1 MKKEE
6 IENRLHNIVK
16 VYLPQDV
23 NSIDIQPDSHL
34 MQDLGIN
41 SAHLVDIAL
50 DVEDAFDIT
59 LDEKD
64 MEEMQTVS
72 DSVHIVLR
80 KLES

>member
-1 MKKEE
+1 MTQTE
-6 IENRLHNIVK
+6 IQNQLFSIVK

-23 NSIDIQPDSHL
+23 DAAAIKNDSHL
-34 MQDLGIN
+34 MNDLNIN

-64 MEEMQTVS
+64 MEAMQTVA
-72 DSVHIVLR
+72 DAVRIVQ
-80 KLES
+80 KKTT